1 MDKMKCWIIPHGLQ
15 GANTLAYRADLKITK
30 KIKSFQH
37 DTWLVVPHGLV
48 INCYDKNE
56 GDKVNMGS
64 EKIMS
69 MDNSN

>member
-1 MDKMKCWIIPHGLQ
+1 MKCCVIPRGLQ
-15 GANTLAYRADLKITK
+15 GANTLAYRANLKITK
-30 KIKSFQH
+30 KIKCFEY
-37 DTWLVVPHGLV
+37 DTWSVVPRGFV

-64 EKIMS
+64 EKIML